1 MESKKSKVGISG
13 KYGTRYGSKLRKQVQ
28 TYEILKRMKYTSP
41 FSGKNSIRR
50 KAAGIWYD
58 KSTGRT
64 IAGGAWEFSTNAAQV
79 ARATINRLKK
89 LNSESKEEIKEETGE
104 DISKEKKKPKSE
116 NERKT
121 IGKRKKDKKE

>member
-1 MESKKSKVGISG
+1 MESKKSNVGITG
-13 KYGTRYGSKLRKQVQ
+13 KYGTRYGSKLRKQIKAI
-28 TYEILKRMKYTSP
+28 EILQRMKYTSP

-64 IAGGAWEFSTNAAQV
+64 IAGGAWEFQTNAAQV

-89 LNSESKEEIKEETGE
+89 LKSDSKQETKDNNIEKEET
-104 DISKEKKKPKSE
+104 DEKKEEKSS
-116 NERKT
+116 KS
-121 IGKRKKDKKE
+121 KVKSKKISSKK